1 MFPND
6 NTDVIVE
13 KVAQGLK
20 TAQNVLNS
28 FDFDAQKKEYTI
40 KDGSPVLVD
49 ELEATKQWIRR
60 FLATDINT
68 LEIYEGYKFGTSY
81 KKLLGSKNFG
91 NGYIESEIE
100 REIREGFLL
109 CPSIKKIISYDSEK
123 QGTKLCLRIVI
134 ALHSGVSAQISANL
148 GN

>member
-1 MFPND
+1 MFPED
-6 NTDVIVE
+6 KADVIIE
-13 KVAQGLK
+13 KVGQQLAN
-20 TAQNVLNS
+20 AQNVLNS
-28 FDFDAQKKEYTI
+28 LDFDYTKKEYTV

-60 FLATDINT
+60 FLSTDINT

-81 KKLLGSKNFG
+81 KKLLGSKNLG

-123 QGTKLCLRIVI
+123 KGTKLCLRIVI
-134 ALHSGVSAQISANL
+134 KLHNGASAQISANL

>member
-13 KVAQGLK
+13 KVAQDLK

-81 KKLLGSKNFG
+81 KKLLGSKIIFSL
-91 NGYIESEIE
+91 ITSATS
-100 REIREGFLL
+100 LPTD
-109 CPSIKKIISYDSEK
+109 PSNLASI
-123 QGTKLCLRIVI
+123 
-134 ALHSGVSAQISANL
+134 HVSLNCGPVAVF
-148 GN
+148 